1 MIGRVIEIAND
12 GRHLARSR
20 GFMTVSSDGNEL
32 GRVPLDDIAVL
43 LCNARGLTYSNGLM
57 TELSKRGAA
66 VVLCGSNY
74 MPAAWI
80 WPLEGNHR
88 QTLRMRCQLEAS
100 KPLRKRLWQAIVRE
114 KIAQQ
119 GITLEMLRISSGS
132 LKSLHRQVRSG
143 DPGHAEGRAAR
154 LYWRLIF
161 GSDFKRE
168 RFGPMPNPLLN
179 YGYTVLRAAVARAVV
194 SAGLHPSIGIHHHNR
209 GNPMCLAD
217 DLIEP
222 FRPLVD
228 YTVARLLQ
236 LGTREVDTE
245 AKSALVGVLAVDM
258 NTARGVSPVQV
269 CIERAAQSL
278 AQSFEDKKISL
289 VFPSNPVVSVLKGKP
304 CERLFE
310 NEGPR
315 QFVVTKES
323 LCEQPH
329 SIEQVVCA

>member
-12 GRHLARSR
+12 GRHLARSH
-20 GFMTVSSDGNEL
+20 GFMTVSSDGNEI

-57 TELSKRGAA
+57 TELSKRGVA

-74 MPAAWI
+74 LPVAWI
-80 WPLEGNHR
+80 WPIEGNHR

-100 KPLRKRLWQAIVRE
+100 KPLCKRLWQAIVKE
-114 KIAQQ
+114 KIVQQ
-119 GITLEMLRISSGS
+119 SITLETLKIPSGS
-132 LKSLHRQVRSG
+132 LESLARQVRSG
-143 DPGHAEGRAAR
+143 DSSNIEGRAAR
-154 LYWRLIF
+154 LYWQLIF
-161 GSDFKRE
+161 GGDFRRE

-236 LGTREVDTE
+236 LGTREVDNE
-245 AKSALVGVLAVDM
+245 ARSALVGVLAIDM
-258 NTARGVSPVQV
+258 NTGIGVSPAQV

-278 AQSFEDKKISL
+278 AQSFEDKRPSL
-289 VFPSNPVVSVLKGKP
+289 VFPSKPVV
-304 CERLFE
+304 
-310 NEGPR
+310 
-315 QFVVTKES
+315 ES
-323 LCEQPH
+323 
-329 SIEQVVCA
+329 

>member
-12 GRHLARSR
+12 GRHLTRLR

-32 GRVPLDDIAVL
+32 GRIPLDDIAVL

-57 TELSKRGAA
+57 TELSRRGAV
-66 VVLCGSNY
+66 VVLCGNNY
-74 MPAAWI
+74 MPVSWI
-80 WPLEGNHR
+80 WPIEGNHR

-100 KPLRKRLWQAIVRE
+100 KPLCKRLWQAIVRE

-119 GITLEMLRISSGS
+119 SRTLELLGIPSGS
-132 LKSLHRQVRSG
+132 LKSLARQVRSG
-143 DPGHAEGRAAR
+143 DQGNVEGRAAR

-194 SAGLHPSIGIHHHNR
+194 SAGLHPSVGVHHHNR
-209 GNPMCLAD
+209 GNPLCLVD

-236 LGTREVDTE
+236 LGTREVDNE
-245 AKSALVGVLAVDM
+245 AKGTLVGVLALDM
-258 NTARGVSPVQV
+258 NTVRGVSPVQV

-278 AQSFEDKKISL
+278 AQSFESKKPSL
-289 VFPSNPVVSVLKGKP
+289 IFPSNPVM
-304 CERLFE
+304 E
-310 NEGPR
+310 
-315 QFVVTKES
+315 
-323 LCEQPH
+323 
-329 SIEQVVCA
+329 A